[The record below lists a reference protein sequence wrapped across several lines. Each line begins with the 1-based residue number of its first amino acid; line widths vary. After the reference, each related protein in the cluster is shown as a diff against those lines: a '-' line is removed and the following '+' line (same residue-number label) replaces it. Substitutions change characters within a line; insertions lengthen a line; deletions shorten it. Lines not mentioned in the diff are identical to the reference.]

1 MLPGTSN
8 TLFHVDVPDDRGNR
22 IMFKMQKAD
31 NQWKIVDEDLPAWV
45 SGNENL
51 LNEAISE
58 EVR

>member
-31 NQWKIVDEDLPAWV
+31 NQWKIVDEGLPVWV

-58 EVR
+58 EVS